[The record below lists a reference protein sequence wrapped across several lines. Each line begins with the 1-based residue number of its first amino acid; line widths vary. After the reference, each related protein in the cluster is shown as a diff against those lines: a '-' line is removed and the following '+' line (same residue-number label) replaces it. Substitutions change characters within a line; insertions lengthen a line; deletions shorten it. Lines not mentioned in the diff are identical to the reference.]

1 MVTMLLTRLSPWRFA
16 SCRDAKIPCWIFA
29 ALVLTFGQA
38 SRLLAGGGPENVAV
52 VVNAD
57 SFASQAVA
65 NAFVALRQVPA
76 GNLIY
81 LSLGDLPSFEIVD
94 VPTFRERILRPAFE
108 TLESRGLAGQIDY
121 LVYSSD
127 IPYAIRVGADVGD
140 RELPKI
146 LTETASINGLTYLF
160 PLVLAERPEYLGL
173 GVNFYARL
181 PIQVI
186 SFDQQ
191 QWTDDQRE
199 LYQQAIQQMR
209 EQQHEQALAAFNRL
223 VESHPRAAPVWYNRA
238 CALAR
243 LDRMDQAI
251 EALKRAV
258 EHGWL
263 DARHTQADEDLAPLR
278 ERDDFQAIVRRL
290 EERSPVLR
298 PTIGFRSAMGWKP
311 DGQPGPPDAGM
322 RYLLSTMLSVTS
334 GRGLS
339 VREAIDHLERSAAA
353 DSTFP
358 DGTIYLMENSDV
370 RSRSRQP
377 MFADTVT
384 LLDRLGVRA
393 EIVSGTLPKKRD
405 DVMGLVAGS
414 ANFDWAASGSSI
426 LPGAICEHLTSTGG
440 VMVEQGGQTPL
451 SEFLRHGAAGTSGT
465 VTEPY
470 AIPAKFPLPFLH
482 FHYAQGCSL
491 AEAFY
496 QSVAGPYQLLIV
508 GDPLCAPWARRP
520 TVQVP
525 EMAETVRGELRIRP
539 IAVSPPGRVIGRF
552 ELFVDGVRRA
562 LCAPGETLTLD
573 TSLLPDGWHE
583 FRLVAVVADPIQT
596 QGRAIW
602 SVEVDN
608 HGRRVRVEALDPTE
622 LPLGKSIRLRAA
634 MDGAASLE
642 LQAQGRVLGHVEGS
656 EGEFTIDSMQLGLG
670 EIPLVVVARTE
681 PEGPITAVAPPILIR
696 IQQPPALAPIDVPE
710 VAKLQPGISVSTA
723 DGPPRIVKETH
734 FAPWLEKAGVRRN
747 SAAKIEGYF
756 KITEEDFYQFQ
767 YRSPQSITLTVNGRE
782 LAASDDDRWRFV
794 PVRLQPGWH
803 RMRVLVQGEGA
814 KRLDLRFGG
823 PGSYRVG
830 ARQFQAMAP

>member
-1 MVTMLLTRLSPWRFA
+1 MLMKLSKRLLLWRCAPKLRAAIRRAILVAFVLVFA
-16 SCRDAKIPCWIFA
+16 P
-29 ALVLTFGQA
+29 A
-38 SRLLAGGGPENVAV
+38 SNSLAGGGPENVAV

-65 NAFVALRQVPA
+65 NAFVTLRQVPS
-76 GNLIY
+76 GNLVH
-81 LSLGDLPSFEIVD
+81 LSLGDLPSFEIID

-108 TLESRGLAGQIDY
+108 TLEARGLAGQIDY

-127 IPYAIRVGADVGD
+127 VPYAIRVGADVGD

-160 PLVLAERPEYLGL
+160 PLVLAEQPEYLGL

-181 PIQVI
+181 PIQVV

-191 QWTDDQRE
+191 QWTDEQRE
-199 LYQQAIQQMR
+199 MYQRAIQQMLAGQY
-209 EQQHEQALAAFNRL
+209 EPALTALNRL

-243 LDRMDQAI
+243 LDRKDQAI

-263 DARHTQADEDLAPLR
+263 DARHTQADEDLAGLR
-278 ERDDFQAIVRRL
+278 DRDDFQAIVRRL

-298 PTIGFRSAMGWKP
+298 PTLGFRSAMGWTP
-311 DGQPGPPDAGM
+311 DGQPVPPDAGM

-339 VREAIDHLERSAAA
+339 VREAIGHLERSAAA

-358 DGTIYLMENSDV
+358 EGTIYLMENSDV
-370 RSRSRQP
+370 RSQARQP

-384 LLDRLGVRA
+384 LLQRVGVRA
-393 EIVSGTLPKKRD
+393 EIVSGTLPQKRD
-405 DVMGLVAGS
+405 DVLGLVAGS
-414 ANFDWAASGSSI
+414 ANFDWAASGSEI

-451 SEFLRHGAAGTSGT
+451 SVFLRHGAAGTSGT

-525 EMAETVRGELRIRP
+525 EMADTVNGELRIRP
-539 IAVSPPGRVIGRF
+539 IAVPPPGRLIGRF

-562 LCAPGETLTLD
+562 LCAPGDTLTLD
-573 TSLLPDGWHE
+573 TNQLPDGRHE

-602 SVEVDN
+602 SVDVNN
-608 HGRRVRVEALDPTE
+608 HGRRLLLEALDPTE
-622 LPLGKSIRLRAA
+622 LPLGRSIRLRVA
-634 MDGAASLE
+634 MKDAASLE
-642 LQAQGRVLGHVEGS
+642 LRAQGRVLGQIEGA
-656 EGEFTIDSMQLGLG
+656 EGEFAIDSMDLGLG
-670 EIPLVVVARTE
+670 ETPVVAAARTE
-681 PEGPITAVAPPILIR
+681 PEGPIAAVSSPILIH
-696 IQQPPALAPIDVPE
+696 IQQPPSLAPIKAPQD
-710 VAKLQPGISVSTA
+710 ARLQPGLAVSA
-723 DGPPRIVKETH
+723 VDGPARIVKETH
-734 FAPWLEKAGVRRN
+734 FAAWLEKAGVRR
-747 SAAKIEGYF
+747 SSPARIEGYF
-756 KITEEDFYQFQ
+756 EINEEDLYQFQ
-767 YRSPQSITLTVNGRE
+767 YRSPQAITLTVNGRE

-794 PVRLQPGWH
+794 PVRLQAGWH
-803 RMRVLVQGEGA
+803 RLRVVVQGEGP

>member
-1 MVTMLLTRLSPWRFA
+1 MVTRLLERLSAWRFGP
-16 SCRDAKIPCWIFA
+16 CRDAKMLCWTVAAFA
-29 ALVLTFGQA
+29 LTLSSA

-81 LSLGDLPSFEIVD
+81 LALGDLPSFEIVD

-140 RELPKI
+140 RELPRV

-160 PLVLAERPEYLGL
+160 PLVLAQQPEYLAL

-181 PIQVI
+181 PIQVV

-209 EQQHEQALAAFNRL
+209 EQQHEPALAAFSRL
-223 VESHPRAAPVWYNRA
+223 VESHPRAAPVWYHRA

-243 LDRMDQAI
+243 LDRLDQAI

-263 DARHTQADEDLAPLR
+263 DPRPMETDENLAPLR
-278 ERDDFQAIVRRL
+278 ERGDFKAIVGRL
-290 EERSPVLR
+290 AERSPVLR

-339 VREAIDHLERSAAA
+339 VGEAIDHLERSAAA

-384 LLDRLGVRA
+384 LLERLPVRA
-393 EIVSGTLPKKRD
+393 EIVSGTVPKNRD
-405 DVMGLVAGS
+405 DVMGLVAGQ
-414 ANFDWAASGSSI
+414 AKFDWAASGSSI

-525 EMAETVRGELRIRP
+525 EMAESVSGELRIRP
-539 IAVSPPGRVIGRF
+539 IAVPPPGRVIGRF

-562 LCAPGETLTLD
+562 LGAPGDTLTLD
-573 TSLLPDGWHE
+573 TNLLPDGPHE

-602 SVEVDN
+602 SVHVDN
-608 HGRRVRVEALDPTE
+608 HGRRVRLESLDPTE
-622 LPLGKSIRLRAA
+622 LPLGQSIRLRAA
-634 MDGAASLE
+634 MDGAAALE
-642 LQAQGRVLGHVEGS
+642 LHAQGRVLGQVEGA
-656 EGEFTIDSMQLGLG
+656 EGEFTIDSMDLGLG
-670 EIPLVVVARTE
+670 ETPLVAMARTD
-681 PEGPITAVAPPILIR
+681 PEGPIAAVGSPILIR
-696 IQQPPALAPIDVPE
+696 IQQPPALAPIDVPKD
-710 VAKLQPGISVSTA
+710 AKLQPGISVSTT
-723 DGPPRIVKETH
+723 DGSPRIVQETH

-747 SAAKIEGYF
+747 LPAKIEGYI
-756 KITEEDFYQFQ
+756 KISEEDLYQFQ
-767 YRSPQSITLTVNGRE
+767 YRSPQSIILTINGRE
-782 LAASDDDRWRFV
+782 LASSDDDRWRFV
-794 PVRLQPGWH
+794 PVSLQPGWH
-803 RMRVLVQGEGA
+803 RMRVMVRGEGPQ
-814 KRLDLRFGG
+814 RLDLRFGG
-823 PGSYRVG
+823 PGSYQVG
-830 ARQFQAMAP
+830 ARQFHAVTP